1 MFKSTGGNVLL
12 DVNFIL
18 DKAQISKDMRVADL
32 GCGASGHF
40 IFPGARIVGKQGK
53 VYAVDI
59 LKTIL
64 ETVNRKIKQENLEN
78 IETVWSDLEVFKA
91 TKIEA
96 GSLDIALLINTLY
109 QSSKRAEILRE
120 SIRMVKKGGKILVVE
135 WKNMSSPFGPP
146 ATERVK
152 PELLR
157 TAGQKLGLKIE
168 DEFDAGQ
175 YHFGILFIKL

>member
-1 MFKSTGGNVLL
+1 MFKSTGGSALL

-18 DKAQISKDMRVADL
+18 DKAQISKDIKVADL

-40 IFPGARIVGKQGK
+40 VFPIAKIVGKWGR

-64 ETVNRKIKQENLEN
+64 GTINRKIKQENLDN
-78 IETVWSDLEVFKA
+78 IETVWSNLEVFKA
-91 TKIEA
+91 TKIAA
-96 GSLDIALLINTLY
+96 GSLDVALLINTLY
-109 QSSKRAEILRE
+109 QSHKRAEILRE
-120 SIRMVKKGGKILVVE
+120 SIRMMKKGGKLLVVE
-135 WKNMSSPFGPP
+135 WKNISSPFGPP
-146 ATERVK
+146 AEERVK
-152 PELLR
+152 PDLLR
-157 TAGQKLGLKIE
+157 TAGKKLGLKIE